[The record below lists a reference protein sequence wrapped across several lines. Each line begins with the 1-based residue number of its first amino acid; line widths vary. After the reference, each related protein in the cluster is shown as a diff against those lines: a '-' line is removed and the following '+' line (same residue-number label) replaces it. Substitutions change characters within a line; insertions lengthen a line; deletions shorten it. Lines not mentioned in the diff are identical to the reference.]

1 MARRRFA
8 DQKLVD
14 RKQRLPR
21 CSRGAAAITFNEHLA
36 HDGPAGF
43 EHACRLRLEGIVSK
57 RLGSP
62 YAAAVQ
68 SLAQVE
74 KPSERGRCSA
84 SVSKIGIR
92 EWLAGFASGWPEAL

>member
-1 MARRRFA
+1 
-8 DQKLVD
+8 LVD

-36 HDGPAGF
+36 HDGPAVF
-43 EHACRLRLEGIVSK
+43 EHACRLRLEGIVWK

-68 SLAQVE
+68 SLAEVE
-74 KPSERGRCSA
+74 KPSEPCGASA
-84 SVSKIGIR
+84 SKIGVR
-92 EWLAGFASGWPEAL
+92 EWLPGFASGWQRRPHQL